1 MQPFNAH
8 LTTLENKNFDNK
20 VENKAANLR
29 RIIFGSV
36 KGQPGVAISAIPV
49 IGLLTELLVI
59 IITKG
64 ADAVQDYGYVVLS
77 AAAALCLALALAFRC
92 IHRRQLFAGIAK
104 SSRQILPAVPIL
116 IFIGTLSSTWMLSGV
131 VPTLIYYGLDII
143 NADAFLVIACSV
155 CALVSLVTGTSWT
168 TIATIGVAFMGIGT
182 VMGFQ
187 PGWIAGAVISGA
199 YFGDKIS
206 PLSDTTVLAS
216 STVGVNLF
224 RHIRFLMITTAPA
237 MITAL
242 IIYAI
247 VGYMT
252 DGIGTIQ
259 SEAMTQALSER
270 FNISTWTLII
280 PALTALMIALRFRT
294 DVTLALSSVAGLAG
308 IFIFQ
313 PQIVAE
319 LGGADGLANAVKMS
333 ATVLFTSTSV
343 TTGNELL
350 DSLVATSGVE
360 GMLTTVWLVLSA
372 MVFGGAMMG
381 TGMLRSLTHW
391 FTSRLRSPMRLV
403 GTTVGSGLFLN
414 SCTGDQYLSLIIG
427 SNMYKTVYR
436 QAGLKPQVLSR
447 ALEDS
452 VSVTSV
458 LIPWNS
464 CGLTQSTVLGV
475 ATIAYLPYCIF
486 NILSPLM
493 SLAVAWAGW
502 GIRRRVSAYG
512 YARGV

>member
-1 MQPFNAH
+1 M
-8 LTTLENKNFDNK
+8 ESKKFDNT
-20 VENKAANLR
+20 VDNKATNLKKL
-29 RIIFGSV
+29 IFGSE

-49 IGLLTELLVI
+49 VGLLSALLVI

-64 ADAVQDYGYVVLS
+64 TDAVQDYGYVILS

-92 IHRRQLFAGIAK
+92 VHRRQLLAGLAK

-131 VPTLIYYGLDII
+131 VPTLIYYGLNLI

-155 CALVSLVTGTSWT
+155 CAIVSVVTGTSWT
-168 TIATIGVAFMGIGT
+168 TVATIGVAFMGIGT

-187 PGWIAGAVISGA
+187 PCWIAGAVISGA

-242 IIYAI
+242 IVYAI

-252 DGIGTIQ
+252 DGIGTMQ
-259 SEAMTQALSER
+259 SEKMTQALSER
-270 FNISTWTLII
+270 FNISMWTLII

-319 LGGADGLANAVKMS
+319 LGGVADAVKMS
-333 ATVLFTSTSV
+333 AAVLFTSTSI

-350 DSLVATSGVE
+350 DSLVSTSGVE
-360 GMLTTVWLVLSA
+360 GMLLTVWLVLSA

-391 FTSRLRSPMRLV
+391 FTSRLRSPLRLV

-414 SCTGDQYLSLIIG
+414 ACTGDQYLSLIIG
-427 SNMYKTVYR
+427 GNMYKTVYR

-475 ATIAYLPYCIF
+475 TTIAYLPYCIF

-502 GIRRRVSAYG
+502 GIRLRVSAYG